1 MTIAR
6 IFRPAKTAMQS
17 GYAKT
22 KNWILEFEPSS
33 AKRPE
38 RLMGWVTS
46 EDMEGDQVRL
56 YFADQEAAVHFS
68 KNCGIEYIVH
78 QPKERLIKPKSYS
91 DNFRPDRTDGN
102 WTH

>member
-1 MTIAR
+1 MAIAR

-56 YFADQEAAVHFS
+56 YFADQDAAVHFS

-78 QPKERLIKPKSYS
+78 QPTERLIKAKSYS

>member
-1 MTIAR
+1 
-6 IFRPAKTAMQS
+6 MQS

-22 KNWILEFEPSS
+22 KNWIFEFEPSS

-46 EDMEGDQVRL
+46 DDMEGDQVRI
-56 YFADQEAAVHFS
+56 YFSNREAAEHFA

-78 QPKERLIKPKSYS
+78 DRTKRLIKPKSYA